1 LRNLSLAASLVA
13 VALMTAAPARAADPW
28 EATIE
33 RVSRSVVAIRV
44 SAVRAFDT
52 ESPSTAVATGFV
64 VDAERGLILTNRH
77 VVQPG
82 PVKAHA
88 IFLNHEEVEVVPVY
102 RDPVHDFGYYRYDP
116 RALEF
121 MQPVALPLAPEAAY
135 VGVELRV
142 IGNDAGEK
150 LSILAGTLARLD
162 RDAPAYGAGSYNDF
176 NTFYY
181 QAASGTSGGSSGSPV
196 VDRMG
201 RVIALNAG
209 GSTASATS
217 FYLPLDRPAR
227 ALRLLQRGEPVTR
240 GSLHAVFL
248 QKPYYDLQRLGLRKP
263 TEARVRAASPGSV
276 GMLVAHEIVPG
287 GPADG
292 RLEPGDIVVALDGKP
307 LAGFVQL
314 EEVLDARV
322 GQRVSLAI
330 ERGGEPLTL
339 EIPVGDLHA
348 VTPASFLEVG
358 GGVLNPLSLQLA
370 RSYAMP
376 VEGVYL
382 ASAGYS
388 FGRSGIPAGVL
399 VEALDS
405 TPIGSLAEMERELAK
420 RADGELVR
428 VQFRPLGE
436 TGAPRIGVLRVDRRW
451 FAMQRCDRVDAAP
464 AWSCR
469 PSPAPPEKSAAPL
482 TSVSLASDGTGPT
495 PRLAQSLVQV
505 RFDVAL
511 PMDGVQ
517 GGQFSGA
524 GLVVDA
530 AKGLVVTDRDTV
542 PILVGDVELVIGGSA
557 SIPGRVVALH
567 PEHNLALVAYDPA
580 LLGAT
585 PLVSAELDPTPLT
598 RGEKA
603 WAVTMTP
610 QQELQGRTSKV
621 ERIDVPAIPVP
632 KTPRFRETNL
642 ELVKLSDEIA
652 SVGGVLA
659 DKKGRVRALWASFS
673 TDAGGSSN
681 SFFGGIPS
689 AVILDWLATR
699 GQPRRTLGA
708 ELETLTLLRARERG
722 LPASLAAEFEH
733 AGGDGR
739 RVLAVRRVTP
749 GTPAAE
755 ALRVGDLVVREDGR
769 LLTSLH
775 GLETKVQGGEV
786 SLDVV
791 RSGEL
796 TSVRFEP
803 GIAPP
808 TAAERV
814 VLWSGALLQ
823 EVPATVASQRGLP
836 LRGVY
841 VAGRWRGTPAEAHE
855 LAPTWRILAVDGV
868 PVEGLDAFLAAVAM
882 KPNGASLRLFVA
894 DLDGRERVITL
905 ESDLAYWP
913 TSELVSDG
921 NGGWRRS
928 EHRPQLQ

>member
-1 LRNLSLAASLVA
+1 MNRISLRAVLTLAAFSLLTA
-13 VALMTAAPARAADPW
+13 DSALAADPW
-28 EATIE
+28 EGTID
-33 RVSRSVVAIRV
+33 RVSRAVVAIRV

-52 ESPSTAVATGFV
+52 EEPSTSVATGFV

-102 RDPVHDFGYYRYDP
+102 RDPVHDFGFYRYDP
-116 RALEF
+116 KALEY
-121 MQPVALPLAPEAAY
+121 MQPAALELAPQAAR

-162 RDAPAYGAGSYNDF
+162 RDAPNYGTGTYNDF

-196 VDRMG
+196 VDRLG

-209 GSTASATS
+209 GSSASATS

-227 ALRLLQRGEPVTR
+227 ALHLLQAGEAVTR
-240 GSLHAVFL
+240 GSLAAVFR
-248 QKPYYDLQRLGLRKP
+248 QKPYYDLQRLGLRKE
-263 TEARVRAASPGSV
+263 TEARVRRADHDSV
-276 GMLVAHEIVPG
+276 GMLVVHEIVPE
-287 GPADG
+287 GPAAG

-314 EEVLDARV
+314 EEALDSKV
-322 GQRVSLAI
+322 GQSVALDV
-330 ERGGEPLTL
+330 ERGGEPIRL
-339 EIPVGDLHA
+339 EIPVGDLHS
-348 VTPASFLEVG
+348 VTPASFLEMG

-376 VEGVYL
+376 VKGVYL
-382 ASAGYS
+382 ASAGYA
-388 FGRSGIPAGVL
+388 FGRSGIPAGTL
-399 VEALDS
+399 IEALDA
-405 TPIGSLAEMERELAK
+405 TPIGSLAELERELAK

-469 PSPAPPEKSAAPL
+469 PSPPAPERSAPP
-482 TSVSLASDGTGPT
+482 LASVRLATEGAGPT
-495 PRLAQSLVQV
+495 PRLAQSMVQV

-530 AKGLVVTDRDTV
+530 ARGLVVTDRDTV
-542 PILVGDVELVIGGSA
+542 PILVGDVELVIGGAA

-567 PEHNLALVAYDPA
+567 PVHNLALVAYDPK

-585 PLVSAELDPTPLT
+585 PLVSAELDPRPLA
-598 RGEKA
+598 RGEKI
-603 WAVTMTP
+603 WAVTMTQ
-610 QQELQGRTSKV
+610 QQELLGRSVKV

-642 ELVKLSDEIA
+642 DLVALTDELTSI
-652 SVGGVLA
+652 GGVLA

-673 TDAGGSSN
+673 TDAGGASN
-681 SFFGGIPS
+681 SFFGGIPISIVQDWVAS
-689 AVILDWLATR
+689 AGR
-699 GQPRRTLGA
+699 PMRTLGA
-708 ELETLTLLRARERG
+708 ELETLTLFRARERG
-722 LPASLAAEFEH
+722 LPDALAADL
-733 AGGDGR
+733 GRSNGDAR

-755 ALRVGDLVVREDGR
+755 KLRVGDLVVHAGGR
-769 LLTSLH
+769 ALTSLLD
-775 GLETKVQGGEV
+775 LERTVQRGAV

-791 RSGEL
+791 RGGEL
-796 TSVRFEP
+796 LNVAFEP
-803 GIAPP
+803 SLAPP
-808 TAAERV
+808 SAAERV
-814 VLWSGALLQ
+814 VLWAGALLQ
-823 EVPATVASQRGLP
+823 EVPATIATQRGLP
-836 LRGVY
+836 LNGVY
-841 VAGRWRGTPAEAHE
+841 VAGRWRGTPAESHE
-855 LAPTWRILAVDGV
+855 LAPTWRILAVDGA
-868 PVEGLDAFLAAVAM
+868 PVKGLDEFLAAVEG
-882 KPNGASLRLFVA
+882 KPDGSSLRLFVS

-905 ESDLAYWP
+905 ETDLAYWP

-921 NGGWRRS
+921 AGGWRRR
-928 EHRPQLQ
+928 EFPGR

>member
-1 LRNLSLAASLVA
+1 MKKHALGVAIAALC
-13 VALMTAAPARAADPW
+13 LMTASAAFAADDW
-28 EATIE
+28 EGTID
-33 RVSRSVVAIRV
+33 RVSRAVVSIRV

-52 ESPSTAVATGFV
+52 EDPSTTVATGFV
-64 VDAERGLILTNRH
+64 VDAKRGLILTNRH

-102 RDPVHDFGYYRYDP
+102 RDPVHDFGLYRYDP
-116 RALEF
+116 KALEF
-121 MQPVALPLAPEAAY
+121 MQPEALELAPHAAR
-135 VGVELRV
+135 VGVDLRV

-162 RDAPAYGAGSYNDF
+162 RDAPLYGAGSYNDF
-176 NTFYY
+176 NTFYF
-181 QAASGTSGGSSGSPV
+181 QAASSTSGGSSGSPV
-196 VDRMG
+196 VDRLG

-209 GSTASATS
+209 GSTGSATS

-227 ALRLLQRGEPVTR
+227 ALRLIQAGEPVSR
-240 GSLHAVFL
+240 GSLQAVFR
-248 QKPYYDLQRLGLRKP
+248 QKPYYDLQRLGLRKQ
-263 TEARVRAASPGSV
+263 TEARVRRAAPELV
-276 GMLVAHEIVPG
+276 GMLVVHEIVPE

-292 RLEPGDIVVALDGKP
+292 RLEPGDIVVALDGKA

-314 EEVLDARV
+314 EEVLDAKV
-322 GQRVSLAI
+322 GQAVALEI

-348 VTPASFLEVG
+348 VTPSSFLEMG

-376 VEGVYL
+376 VSGVYL
-382 ASAGYS
+382 ASAGYA

-399 VEALDS
+399 IEALDAV
-405 TPIGSLAEMERELAK
+405 PIASLAEMERELAK

-451 FAMQRCDRVDAAP
+451 FPMQRCDRVDSAP

-469 PSPAPPEKSAAPL
+469 PSPAPPERHALPAA
-482 TSVSLASDGTGPT
+482 TVSLATGGPGPT
-495 PRLAQSLVQV
+495 PRIARSIVEV

-517 GGQFSGA
+517 GGQFTGA

-530 AKGLVVTDRDTV
+530 ARGLVITDRDTV
-542 PILVGDVELVIGGSA
+542 PILVGDAELVIGGSA
-557 SIPGRVVALH
+557 AIPARVVALH
-567 PEHNLALVAYDPA
+567 PEHNLALVAYDPK

-585 PLVSAELDPTPLT
+585 ALVSAELDPRPLA
-598 RGEKA
+598 RGEKV
-603 WAVTMTP
+603 WAVTLTP
-610 QQELQGRTSKV
+610 KQELVGRSAKI

-642 ELVKLSDEIA
+642 DLASLSDEIA

-659 DKKGRVRALWASFS
+659 DKRGRVRALWASFS
-673 TDAGGSSN
+673 TDAGGASN

-689 AVILDWLATR
+689 AVILDWLAAR
-699 GQPRRTLGA
+699 EQPWRTLGA
-708 ELETLTLLRARERG
+708 ELETLTLFRARERG
-722 LPASLAAEFEH
+722 LPDALAAELER
-733 AGGDGR
+733 ADGEAR

-755 ALRVGDLVVREDGR
+755 NLRVGDLVVREGGVA
-769 LLTSLH
+769 LTSLLA
-775 GLETKVQGGEV
+775 LERSVQRGAVALDVARGGELV
-786 SLDVV
+786 HVA
-791 RSGEL
+791 
-796 TSVRFEP
+796 FEP
-803 GIAPP
+803 ALADKA
-808 TAAERV
+808 AAERV
-814 VLWSGALLQ
+814 VLWAGALLQ
-823 EVPATVASQRGLP
+823 EVPATLATQRGLP
-836 LRGVY
+836 LEGVY

-855 LAPTWRILAVDGV
+855 LAPTWRILAVDGARV
-868 PVEGLDAFLAAVAM
+868 RGLDEFLAAVAG
-882 KPNGASLRLFVA
+882 KPDGASLRLYVS

-905 ESDLAYWP
+905 ETDLAYWP

-921 NGGWRRS
+921 HGGWTRT
-928 EHRPQLQ
+928 P